1 MKEEDTKI
9 TDKMAEGIKRK
20 AKMEEEGISEEVNEM
35 KIEGMEM
42 KNQMTKVTMTE
53 MDQED
58 HTEVHQ

>member
-9 TDKMAEGIKRK
+9 TDKMAEGIKRN
-20 AKMEEEGISEEVNEM
+20 AKMEEEGITEEVNGM
-35 KIEGMEM
+35 KTEGMEM

-58 HTEVHQ
+58 QTEVHQ